1 MTDSIN
7 NDLSV
12 RYWDDYVKD
21 NEVRQANSDLGK
33 DAFLKLLVAQMTN
46 QDPLEPQKDSD
57 FIAQLAQFSS
67 LEQLQ
72 QISTSSAMT
81 QANSMLGKFVF
92 GEMPAVDGQPAFD
105 IYGICDGVLMKD
117 GLAYLMV
124 GDYNL
129 PVTGVVSVTEA
140 EYGQKLVDALQ
151 QGSGG
156 GVQPENPPVI
166 DPPGDGTDNSGI
178 DINTDNTTDD
188 GVG

>member
-1 MTDSIN
+1 MTDSVN

-72 QISTSSAMT
+72 QIGTSTAMT
-81 QANSMLGKFVF
+81 QANSMIGKFVF

-105 IYGICDGVLMKD
+105 IYGVCDGVLMKD
-117 GLAYLMV
+117 GIAYLMI
-124 GDYNL
+124 GQYNL

-140 EYGQKLVDALQ
+140 EYGRQLVDALQ

-156 GVQPENPPVI
+156 DVQPENPPI
-166 DPPGDGTDNSGI
+166 DPPGDGTTTD
-178 DINTDNTTDD
+178 NTDNATDNGTDD
-188 GVG
+188 GAG